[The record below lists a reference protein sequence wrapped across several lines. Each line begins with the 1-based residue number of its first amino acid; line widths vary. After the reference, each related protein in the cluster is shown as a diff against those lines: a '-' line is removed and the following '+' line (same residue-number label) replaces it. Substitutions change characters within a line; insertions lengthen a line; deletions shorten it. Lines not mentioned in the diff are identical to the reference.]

1 MRKTLLTFVTL
12 LLVTPCLCAQNASI
26 QDIKDLGNMKPV
38 RWKNSCSSSAQVV
51 RRRAASDSGCKRIA
65 DMSTARAGHQIF
77 ESGNSIVIAGG
88 HTTGYKLTKSAGIF
102 QNNQWRDV
110 AINSSHDNGFSAILG
125 DGRVMVGGGYSAD
138 NGQGQSK
145 SVDVYSPSTQTFS
158 KGPDLSVAR
167 AGCKAALTN
176 GGGLYVAGNWKADDE
191 SFDYYDGT
199 QFQSVG
205 FSLGRTAPYL
215 YTNNASDL
223 YVIASTDNNGNAIA
237 NTVNSEGEAFFP
249 CLRYKPSD
257 GKTYY
262 LAYPVLA
269 DYKPMPLP
277 VEIRNTDYYF
287 AGGDCYFMLTRKGSE
302 YLIIAP
308 APNKGSYYVFDGF
321 NIPVTNP
328 KTNATIN
335 WRGGVFFN
343 NAKSEFYLI
352 GSSGSAGN
360 YSVHILTYQLGSEHD
375 YWVLGTT
382 STFDYDLMTG
392 AWTLLGDGRLMC
404 TGGTDGSEASPRK
417 DAFLFTPPTPNTNQ
431 NDTPTP
437 GDSWQTSGLISD
449 GSTFTGSYL
458 SDNRFED
465 WYKIELT
472 EDGTITLIGIPHE
485 SLRFGEIS
493 LYVNSVNSSDI
504 VARKSAGA
512 TNEDGQRDTL
522 IVIDCKPGT
531 YYVKV
536 ARRNYWMGG
545 NGEGTY
551 TLSYKFTPDPLPN
564 DLESNDTWNTVKK
577 TIMDGET
584 ITGHLGY
591 YYYYGAPDRDLED
604 WYTIDVP
611 SDGKVT
617 LTTRRYGTLVL
628 DDIGLYTLN
637 EKGDD
642 RVFRQG
648 KRDTLIVENCQP
660 GRYYIR
666 IARGSSWVID
676 NGNGSYQLHY
686 EFMPNPTPGDTEPNN
701 DFDHAIDIKNGETLT
716 GHLGYSY
723 SPYNYDTDDWY
734 KITVTEPGPIFF
746 ECIRDTTTTLVM
758 DGMKLYNPD
767 RSFLASSTNNNGVFG
782 LAAEATQVGTYYL
795 QVSRGSSWV
804 IDNGF
809 GSYTLTYGAHQK
821 MVGSN
826 VRVTYIGHDST
837 RRGIPTTFQIKIEN
851 LGGDFTEPFFLCI
864 PASDD
869 IKILWAELPDD
880 NGNMER
886 IGIDQLG
893 GDLDGEDGNCATFIC
908 PGLKPYE
915 SFTFTMCAEGR
926 VDNKTAR
933 NRSVL
938 ATATALGVVA
948 YGGLKMTEWA
958 ADMYLIQPL
967 IRTVQIAAEHAIIT
981 DKEMAV
987 YGQAYGLTLQQ
998 LRDRRITKE
1007 DVLYYTPLKTISYVG
1022 SSVSDSFIKLLPG
1035 GTVLSVVV
1043 KVADALR
1050 PLVKAC
1056 RQKFFYTYGRARFL
1070 NDLMLEIMDE
1080 HVGANQIVASYDPN
1094 EMCGPVGFGEEHYI
1108 REMRTMNYM
1117 IKFENKAE
1125 ATAPAYRIRITD
1137 ELDENIFDLAS
1148 VKFGN
1153 TSHDGAGYNW
1163 KMSREGNKLSWDIE
1177 GIELP
1182 PNVNAPEGE
1191 GFVTFSVNVKPG
1203 LGNKAKIKNKATI
1216 IFDYNDPI
1224 ETNEYVNTLDIMP
1237 PTATMLSATQKG
1249 NDIIIKCQGQDGESG
1264 IDRYQ
1269 YYYSTDGENYVLYD
1283 ESSEPEF
1290 AFTIPEGKSAG
1301 DYQFY
1306 AIAVD
1311 NVGNVQQALPTPVST
1326 SIIELKNEKVAN
1338 GRWTIYNVN
1347 GINIVHG
1354 TGNMN
1359 LTLPPGIYIIR
1370 NGNTMRKIVVK

>member
-12 LLVTPCLCAQNASI
+12 LLVTPCLCAQNANI
-26 QDIKDLGNMKPV
+26 QDINDLGNMKPV

-51 RRRAASDSGCKRIA
+51 QRRAASDSPCKRIA

-145 SVDVYSPSTQTFS
+145 SVDIYTPSTQTFS

-167 AGCKAALTN
+167 AGCKAAPTN
-176 GGGLYVAGNWKADDE
+176 GGGLYVAGNWKAEDE
-191 SFDYYDGT
+191 SFDYYNGT

-205 FSLGRTAPYL
+205 YSLGRTAPYL

-262 LAYPVLA
+262 LAYPALT

-287 AGGDCYFMLTRKGSE
+287 AGGDCYFMLTRKGNE

-308 APNKGSYYVFDGF
+308 EPNKGSCWVFGGF

-375 YWVLGTT
+375 YWVLGTI

-417 DAFLFTPPTPNTNQ
+417 DAFLFTPPTPDTNQ

-458 SDNRFED
+458 SDNRLED

-504 VARKSAGA
+504 VARKFGGA

-551 TLSYKFTPDPLPN
+551 TLSYDFTPDPLPN
-564 DLESNDTWNTVKK
+564 DSEPNDTWNTAKK

-584 ITGHLGY
+584 VTGHLGY

-660 GRYYIR
+660 GKYYIR

-686 EFMPNPTPGDTEPNN
+686 EFTPNPTPGDMEPNN
-701 DFDHAIDIKNGETLT
+701 DFDHAIEIKNGETLT

-723 SPYNYDTDDWY
+723 YPYNYDTEDWY
-734 KITVTEPGPIFF
+734 KITVTEPGPVFF

-758 DGMKLYNPD
+758 NGMTLYKPD
-767 RSFLASSTNNNGVFG
+767 RSYLASSTINYGIFG
-782 LAAEATQVGTYYL
+782 LAAEATEVGTYYL

-869 IKILWAELPDD
+869 IRILWAELPDD

-908 PGLKPYE
+908 PGLLPYE

-926 VDNKTAR
+926 VDNKNAPR
-933 NRSVL
+933 RVV

-948 YGGLKMTEWA
+948 YGSVKLVDYAT
-958 ADMYLIQPL
+958 DMLIMQPL
-967 IRTVQIAAEHAIIT
+967 LKCVQMAAEHGIIT
-981 DKEMAV
+981 DKEMAN
-987 YGQAYGLTLQQ
+987 YGMAYGLTMQQ
-998 LRDRRITKE
+998 LRDRRITTK
-1007 DVLYYTPLKTISYVG
+1007 DVVTYVPLKSLSYVG
-1022 SSVSDSFIKLLPG
+1022 GSVTDAFLKLVPG
-1035 GTVLSVVV
+1035 GNKVSVAIKVL
-1043 KVADALR
+1043 DAMK
-1050 PLVKAC
+1050 PLVKAA

-1080 HVGANQIVASYDPN
+1080 QVGANHIVTSYDPN
-1094 EMCGPVGFGEEHYI
+1094 EMCGPAGFGDEHYI

-1148 VKFGN
+1148 VKFGS

-1163 KMSREGNKLSWDIE
+1163 KLTREGNKLSWDIE

-1237 PTATMLSATQKG
+1237 PTASMLSATQQG

-1269 YYYSTDGENYVLYD
+1269 YYYATDGKNYILYD

-1290 AFTIPEGKSAG
+1290 VFTIPEGKSAG

-1306 AIAVD
+1306 AIAID
-1311 NVGNVQQALPTPVST
+1311 NVGNVQQALPSPVST
-1326 SIIELKNEKVAN
+1326 GIIKLKNEEVAS
-1338 GRWTIYNVN
+1338 GRWAIYNLN
-1347 GINIVHG
+1347 GINMAHG

-1370 NGNTMRKIVVK
+1370 DGNTIRKIVVK